1 MPLRCPS
8 APPKS
13 AVSSSPRSPMPP
25 PYPFP
30 HPSSPTSAPT
40 PSTPPN
46 PPSKVTLMALSMRLW
61 GYGKGLRG
69 ADCGILRRRPLG
81 LKSRH
86 LWRGE
91 YKATDEFMP
100 SAQRSVLY
108 VDDQLSIDAAA
119 VGQSFE
125 WMDWPLVCLG
135 LCGEEAGSLDS
146 KQGRRWLS
154 SGPKVT

>member
-1 MPLRCPS
+1 
-8 APPKS
+8 
-13 AVSSSPRSPMPP
+13 
-25 PYPFP
+25 
-30 HPSSPTSAPT
+30 
-40 PSTPPN
+40 
-46 PPSKVTLMALSMRLW
+46 MRLW